1 MNRKF
6 LFVLPLILSLLFCT
20 ILPVFAQQES
30 ELKLSLRKD
39 FGYAWAGDIQ
49 GTFSMKVSGPQELV
63 SVEFLIDGEVIG
75 QDSSE
80 PYQLQFNT
88 GNYDLQAHTLSAIGH
103 TSDGRTLNS
112 NPINVNFVTSEQG
125 WKATGTLV
133 IPILAVV
140 FGVML
145 LSFVL
150 PWLMSRAKS
159 TQSVPLGAPRNYGVA
174 GGAVCPKCQR
184 PFSRNLFSPNLLVGK
199 LDRCPHCGRWSLV
212 RRATPVELAAAE
224 AAELKLADEDGQI
237 QTLSEAERLQ
247 RDLEDSR
254 YQDL

>member
-1 MNRKF
+1 MNKKF
-6 LFVLPLILSLLFCT
+6 LYVLPLILSLLLST
-20 ILPVFAQQES
+20 VLPVSAQQES

-63 SVEFLIDGEVIG
+63 RVEFLIDGEVIG

-80 PYQLQFNT
+80 PFQLQFNT
-88 GNYDLQAHTLSAIGH
+88 GNYNLQTHTLGAIGY

-112 NPINVNFVTSEQG
+112 NPINVDFVTSEQG

-133 IPILAVV
+133 IPILVVV

-150 PWLMSRAKS
+150 PWLMSRGKTKQAI
-159 TQSVPLGAPRNYGVA
+159 PLGAPRNYGVA
-174 GGAVCPKCQR
+174 GGAICPKCQR
-184 PFSRNLFSPNLLVGK
+184 SFSRNLFSPNLLVGK

-212 RRATPVELAAAE
+212 RRATPIELAAAE
-224 AAELKLADEDGQI
+224 AAELQLAVADEQI
-237 QTLSEAERLQ
+237 QTISEAERLQ